1 MLDKTVE
8 TFLAVAEHGS
18 MNKAA
23 AALYISPTAVMNDLN
38 RLEARLGFPLFERS
52 NRGLML
58 TKSGASLYQ
67 DALRLRSEAQIAVS
81 RARQLSDPEQI
92 HVRIGSSRLRAYEPF
107 LEAFQDSRESFGPF
121 RITVVPFD
129 DQSLDDVFRSLG
141 RDFDLLGSICDITNW
156 KRHYQFTRL
165 WDSRFQIAVC
175 RRHPLFSR
183 ECLTIEDLFD
193 QHILFIEPGTSAVI
207 DEIRRTLLRDY
218 PRVHIEDY
226 PPHYDMGFFNRCAEE
241 GILGLT
247 VEEWDGVHPS
257 LRNIPIDWSYTTPY
271 GVLYPLHPSP
281 PLIRFIEAIR
291 AANLGHGA

>member
-92 HVRIGSSRLRAYEPF
+92 HVRIGSSRLRACEPF

-141 RDFDLLGSICDITNW
+141 RDFDLLGSPVAAE
-156 KRHYQFTRL
+156 
-165 WDSRFQIAVC
+165 SR
-175 RRHPLFSR
+175 R
-183 ECLTIEDLFD
+183 
-193 QHILFIEPGTSAVI
+193 
-207 DEIRRTLLRDY
+207 
-218 PRVHIEDY
+218 
-226 PPHYDMGFFNRCAEE
+226 PPSE
-241 GILGLT
+241 
-247 VEEWDGVHPS
+247 
-257 LRNIPIDWSYTTPY
+257 
-271 GVLYPLHPSP
+271 
-281 PLIRFIEAIR
+281 
-291 AANLGHGA
+291 